1 MANGDDSKNQQKTNE
16 EIKKGNT
23 LLSDQALIVQNL
35 RNAFDSLGDKIRD
48 SIEEAIDSM
57 DDLSS
62 STEKLAKSNLR
73 DVESGIKKIGRT
85 LENNSEIQYRI
96 NQGQDQSKK
105 IADQRA
111 KIEARHSVTVAQ
123 IQASTLLTA
132 KQKENLKELA
142 DKEFN
147 KAKVLNDELKKQNI
161 NQLKGVSLYKMMG
174 KNLEGIVNKID
185 ESGVLAAGLRG
196 ELDATT
202 FALRASEA
210 GAMSFVNMM
219 VNGIVTISKNM
230 TALQKDFGFTADE
243 ALKLENHFRDIAV
256 AQEGNVA
263 LQKDI
268 QKSFVDVNSQLGLAS
283 TAIRDDIL
291 GDVGDLQKRM
301 NLSAEATHNLAME
314 AQRTGASI
322 EDIGKGSLM
331 NLQIAGKERNLRLQM
346 GTLFKEALEVT
357 GLIRTNLGYSIEN
370 ISTAIGKVRT
380 FGMTLNQAASISNN
394 LLDFQTSISN
404 ELQAELFIGRELNLE
419 KARLYALTGDY
430 GKLAEEIVNN
440 AGGELEFAKMNVL
453 QKQKLATALGTSVEH
468 MSNLVFDNANLAKLM
483 QEAKDAGETELYNS
497 LKRRDI
503 QQQFNDLIGRAQE
516 AILKMMDGGLGKF
529 ANTMVDILSH
539 AWALKGI
546 LIFMGGMQ
554 LMGLVRTIAAIG
566 FYMGTAARKAMVF
579 RTMVSGLKTLAYI
592 GIAAMIVSQLTK
604 LFRPKKTQTI
614 KDGFQEDGIVY
625 SKPKGS
631 MQVMLDKND
640 EMIAGTDLFKPMQ
653 GPSVSNTLEFK
664 QLVSKMEFNNKLMQT
679 FIDQSKTNTEKL
691 IENDTVTVQSGWGAK
706 QDIVKIKIKKRWQN
720 YY

>member
-147 KAKVLNDELKKQNI
+147 KAKDLNDELKKQNI

-230 TALQKDFGFTADE
+230 TSLQKDFGFTADE

-357 GLIRTNLGYSIEN
+357 GLIRANLGYSIEN

-440 AGGELEFAKMNVL
+440 AGG
-453 QKQKLATALGTSVEH
+453 
-468 MSNLVFDNANLAKLM
+468 
-483 QEAKDAGETELYNS
+483 
-497 LKRRDI
+497 
-503 QQQFNDLIGRAQE
+503 
-516 AILKMMDGGLGKF
+516 
-529 ANTMVDILSH
+529 
-539 AWALKGI
+539 
-546 LIFMGGMQ
+546 
-554 LMGLVRTIAAIG
+554 
-566 FYMGTAARKAMVF
+566 
-579 RTMVSGLKTLAYI
+579 
-592 GIAAMIVSQLTK
+592 
-604 LFRPKKTQTI
+604 
-614 KDGFQEDGIVY
+614 
-625 SKPKGS
+625 
-631 MQVMLDKND
+631 
-640 EMIAGTDLFKPMQ
+640 
-653 GPSVSNTLEFK
+653 
-664 QLVSKMEFNNKLMQT
+664 
-679 FIDQSKTNTEKL
+679 
-691 IENDTVTVQSGWGAK
+691 
-706 QDIVKIKIKKRWQN
+706 
-720 YY
+720 